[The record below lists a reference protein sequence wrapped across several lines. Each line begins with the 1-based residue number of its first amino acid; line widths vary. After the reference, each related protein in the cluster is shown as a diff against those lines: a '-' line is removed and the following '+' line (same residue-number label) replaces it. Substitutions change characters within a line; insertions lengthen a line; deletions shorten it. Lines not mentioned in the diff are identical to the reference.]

1 MSIVT
6 TLGGY
11 LISADGARYQ
21 LPIVQNPS
29 DSITESIIKEVSSA
43 GRGVVVLTC
52 KPTPETGPEKLE
64 LYVDAGN
71 FLLMLGVNEED
82 GNYSLKTLANEM
94 MPNDLMFIMGE
105 KYPARAVIRDIGLV
119 CAAFNEFARIGDVPL
134 MQ

>member
-11 LISADGARYQ
+11 FVNADGARHQ
-21 LPIVQNPS
+21 LPLVQNPS
-29 DSITESIIKEVSSA
+29 DSITENVIKKVSGA

-52 KPTPETGPEKLE
+52 KIPPETGPEKLE

-71 FLLMLGVNEED
+71 FLLMLSVNEED
-82 GNYSLKTLANEM
+82 GDYSVRTLTNES
-94 MPNDLMFIMGE
+94 MPNELVDVMGE
-105 KYPARAVIRDIGLV
+105 KYPARALTRDIDLA

-134 MQ
+134 MR

>member
-11 LISADGARYQ
+11 LVNADGTRHQ
-21 LPIVQNPS
+21 LPLVQNPS
-29 DSITESIIKEVSSA
+29 DSITENVIKKVSSA

-52 KPTPETGPEKLE
+52 KPTPEIGPEKLE

-82 GNYSLKTLANEM
+82 GDYSVRTLTNQN
-94 MPNDLMFIMGE
+94 MPNQLMVVMGE
-105 KYPARAVIRDIGLV
+105 EYPARAVTRDIDLA

-134 MQ
+134 MR